1 MENMSS
7 TTKYFILIALTRK
20 NMHGYEMIM
29 ELEKIMGKKPSA
41 SQIYPVLKKMKS
53 SGYVTVEKISG
64 RKKVKSYKITAD
76 GKKFLTDLNKRF
88 DSLVEA
94 ALKNKIKVC
103 VHCGCEMVKGAIQK
117 KVNGKNMF
125 FCCEMCAK
133 SYSHH
138 K

>member
-88 DSLVEA
+88 DSLSTGYIWL
-94 ALKNKIKVC
+94 AL
-103 VHCGCEMVKGAIQK
+103 G
-117 KVNGKNMF
+117 F
-125 FCCEMCAK
+125 LP
-133 SYSHH
+133 
-138 K
+138 